1 MAYRSVEP
9 LVSELAE
16 AMRSDALGL
25 ALGYNVMDARVYV
38 CGHLPWENTNTN
50 MNARPWTDLDD
61 SFCFAYA
68 QERFGCNV
76 ERNYRHALSMAAA
89 FNSFDPV
96 RQMIEALPEWDGCQR
111 VGSMFHQ
118 FLGAADNEYTSQVE
132 CLLFKAG
139 IARVYFPGV
148 KFDHMVVLKGAQGI
162 GKSSFCRLLALNP
175 AFYTDSVTGI
185 GRKEAAELIQG
196 KWIVEISELAAMRN
210 SQLETVKAFITRQSD
225 DYRSPYAH
233 RAESKPRRC
242 ILVGT
247 TNAASFLTDATG
259 NRRFLPVEC
268 GVAEAEYGIGEETS
282 NKMFEQAWAEAFTY
296 ARAEGLE
303 LPPKLTL
310 PSSVMNEVRSAQ
322 ENSVIED
329 PRIGLIGEYL
339 DYKQVGELAC
349 CIEVVEHALGMP
361 CEQQKRCEQMQVSEI
376 IRACFPEWEP
386 CGVKKLDGY
395 GKQRCFR
402 KIK

>member
-1 MAYRSVEP
+1 MAYRNVEP

-16 AMRSDALGL
+16 AMRNDTLGL

-38 CGHLPWENTNTN
+38 CGHLPWESPSTTVNV
-50 MNARPWTDLDD
+50 RPWTDLDD
-61 SFCFAYA
+61 SFCFAYV

-89 FNSFDPV
+89 ANSFDPV
-96 RQMIEALPEWDGCQR
+96 RQMIEALPEWDGRKR
-111 VGSMFHQ
+111 VGNMLHQ
-118 FLGAADNEYTSQVE
+118 FLGAADDEYTSQVE
-132 CLLFKAG
+132 RLLFRAG

-148 KFDHMVVLKGAQGI
+148 KFDHMVVLKGDQGI

-175 AFYTDSVTGI
+175 AFYTDSVMGI

-210 SQLETVKAFITRQSD
+210 AQLEAVKAFITRQSD

-242 ILVGT
+242 VLIGT

-268 GVAEAEYGIGEETS
+268 GVVDVTHNVGEESSAQT
-282 NKMFEQAWAEAFTY
+282 FEQAWAEALLY
-296 ARAEGLE
+296 AQAESLE
-303 LPPKLTL
+303 APPRLVLPEDIA
-310 PSSVMNEVRSAQ
+310 NEAQNAQ
-322 ENSVIED
+322 EDSVVED

-339 DYKQVGELAC
+339 SYKQVGEFAC
-349 CIEVVEHALGMP
+349 CIEVMEQALEIPPGRQ
-361 CEQQKRCEQMQVSEI
+361 ERSEQMQVSEI
-376 IRACFPEWEP
+376 IRTCFTGWKP
-386 CGVKKLDGY
+386 CGIKKLDGY
-395 GKQRCFR
+395 GKQRCFK
-402 KIK
+402 KIE